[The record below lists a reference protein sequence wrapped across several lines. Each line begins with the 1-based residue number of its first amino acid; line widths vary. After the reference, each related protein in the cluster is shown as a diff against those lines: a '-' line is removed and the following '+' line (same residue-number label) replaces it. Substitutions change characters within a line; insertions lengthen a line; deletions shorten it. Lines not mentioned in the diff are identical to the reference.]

1 MKRAVDIVGA
11 TIALVLFGVPMI
23 VVALLIKM
31 LDPGPV
37 FFRQARLGQHG
48 KPFQIFK
55 FRSMKINA
63 PDIRNEDGSAFSGDD
78 DPRVTKL
85 GKFLRKTSLDELPQF
100 INVLWGQMSLVGPR
114 PDQVDQ
120 IQYYT
125 EHEKQKLLV
134 KPGITGLAQIS
145 GRNSISWEQRKEL
158 DVSYSLNHSVLGDL
172 AILVRTMPYVLLRRD
187 VNPEMRK
194 L

>member
-187 VNPEMRK
+187 VNTEMRK

>member
-1 MKRAVDIVGA
+1 
-11 TIALVLFGVPMI
+11 
-23 VVALLIKM
+23 M

-172 AILVRTMPYVLLRRD
+172 AILVRTMFF
-187 VNPEMRK
+187 
-194 L
+194 

>member
-158 DVSYSLNHSVLGDL
+158 DVRYSLNHSILGDL

-187 VNPEMRK
+187 VNTEMRK

>member
-85 GKFLRKTSLDELPQF
+85 GKFLRKASLDELPQF

-187 VNPEMRK
+187 VNTEMRK